1 MSKNENAVIRA
12 VKRLGGFA
20 AVGRA
25 LEVTPQAVEYWCR
38 TGQVPARR
46 LKPFM
51 ALLDDAGGTVIPPEQ
66 LNPHVVIV

>member
-1 MSKNENAVIRA
+1 MSRTENAVTRA

-46 LKPFM
+46 LKPFI
-51 ALLDDAGGTVIPPEQ
+51 ALLDAAGAVVAPEQ